1 MKPKHLAILGGLFVV
16 LIVVYSI
23 SSKDRSGIQT
33 EEGGLSAGDKILTIG
48 NINNITGLIITD
60 SENSAQLGRKKGK
73 WAVVNRDDYN
83 ADFTKIYKP
92 LDFTTFFKAQY
103 TAQLHKH
110 THFDII
116 DQFSV
121 SLFHQ
126 ISLKIRFGQW

>member
-60 SENSAQLGRKKGK
+60 SENSVQLERKKGK
-73 WAVVNRDDYN
+73 WVVVNRADYN
-83 ADFTKIYKP
+83 ADFTKISRTLKA
-92 LDFTTFFKAQY
+92 LDG
-103 TAQLHKH
+103 
-110 THFDII
+110 
-116 DQFSV
+116 
-121 SLFHQ
+121 
-126 ISLKIRFGQW
+126 LKIAEQRRVGEKN